1 MPSGP
6 APFVST
12 LDASA
17 NSRALTITA
26 IPGIGEVGQ
35 GDDLAVI
42 VIGALDRAGVVPE
55 NGDIYVIAQ
64 KIVSK
69 AEGRSVDLAR
79 VKPSPEALKLA
90 AITDKDPRLVE
101 LILGESDTVVRAVP
115 KVLIVRHRRGW
126 VMANAGIDR
135 SNVPSGEGE
144 ERVLLLPEDPDASA
158 AALQGALCRHYGVAL
173 AVVIADSFG
182 RPWRLGVTQ
191 VAIGCAGLAALVD
204 RRGETDRQ
212 GRALEVTEVALAD
225 AVACAAGLAS
235 GEGAEGLPVVL
246 VRGLSCSAPE
256 LSAAALVRRPQE
268 DLFL

>member
-6 APFVST
+6 VPVVPT
-12 LDASA
+12 LDASSK
-17 NSRALTITA
+17 SRALTITA
-26 IPGIGEVGQ
+26 IPGLGEIAD
-35 GDDLAVI
+35 GDDLASILV
-42 VIGALDRAGVVPE
+42 GALKRAEVIPE
-55 NGDIYVIAQ
+55 NGDIFVIAQ

-69 AEGRSVDLAR
+69 AEGRSIDLAA
-79 VKPSPEALKLA
+79 VIPSPKALKLA

-101 LILGESDTVVRAVP
+101 LILGESDAVVRAAP
-115 KVLIVRHRRGW
+115 RVLIVRHRRGW

-135 SNVPSGEGE
+135 SNVPSGPGE

-158 AALQGALCRHYGVAL
+158 AALQDALCRHYGVAL

-191 VAIGCAGLAALVD
+191 VALGCAGLAALVD

-225 AVACAAGLAS
+225 AVACAAGLAT
-235 GEGAEGLPVVL
+235 GEGAEGLPVAL
-246 VRGLSCSAPE
+246 VRGLSSSSPP
-256 LSAAALVRRPQE
+256 LPAAALVRPPQD